1 MNVKLEGYSRV
12 ASILALLLSPL
23 WGQPQTKESPGTTLA
38 NAIQNNLIR
47 GVSSFRQNN
56 TLYTAYLLYGP
67 TKVHSVDCE
76 LVITSQKIEKPPVI
90 AFHIMDPGCDWDTLA
105 TLNGSV
111 LNGFVLWWT
120 GPDSFFGKTV
130 VFAFVDGKFTNAYGG
145 DYPSEIV
152 DIDGDGVPEIIGSRI
167 DMNGD
172 TKGCKI
178 YLWNGSV
185 YKFVMNVQFED
196 RLGRRVLN
204 AVRQYRRHHPVKMP
218 PQ

>member
-1 MNVKLEGYSRV
+1 MDVKLAQHAR
-12 ASILALLLSPL
+12 AACILTFLLLSQ
-23 WGQPQTKESPGTTLA
+23 GGHSQSKETAGTTLA
-38 NAIQNNLIR
+38 NAIQNNLVR

-67 TKVHSVDCE
+67 TEVRLNNCE

-90 AFHIMDPGCDWDTLA
+90 AFHIMDPGCDWETLA

-172 TKGCKI
+172 TKGCEI
-178 YLWNGSV
+178 YVWNGSV